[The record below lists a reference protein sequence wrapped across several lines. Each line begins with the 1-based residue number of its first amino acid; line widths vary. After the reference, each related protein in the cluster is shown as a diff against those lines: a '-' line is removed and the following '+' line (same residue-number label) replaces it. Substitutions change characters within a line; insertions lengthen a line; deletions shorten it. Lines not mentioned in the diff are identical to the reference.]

1 MASRPILLWEAVR
14 GRSMRRRHGAL
25 PSDAYLRMADAH
37 GLRPGYGP
45 NPALEDLA
53 SYLLV
58 ALKDAGDLM
67 KEKLVERL
75 QDIPGVT
82 SVSLN
87 LEDFESGIKVTRR
100 GRRRG
105 RSPRGGPGSLVAYGV
120 RSLEHPTLEIGN
132 RLSQAR
138 AVLGVDVR
146 ISEVKG
152 GARVEVIGTAV
163 RSFRLVP
170 STPMAIAQGVSDAWC
185 QVLGRIPPEITR
197 VTLSDEG
204 A

>member
-1 MASRPILLWEAVR
+1 VAS
-14 GRSMRRRHGAL
+14 
-25 PSDAYLRMADAH
+25 
-37 GLRPGYGP
+37 
-45 NPALEDLA
+45 
-53 SYLLV
+53 
-58 ALKDAGDLM
+58 KDAGDLM
-67 KEKLVERL
+67 REKLVERL

-87 LEDFESGIKVTRR
+87 LEDFESGIKVKLDEDANEAEVLDAVRAL
-100 GRRRG
+100 
-105 RSPRGGPGSLVAYGV
+105 LVAYGV
-120 RSLEHPTLEIGN
+120 RSLEDPTLEIGN

-138 AVLGVDVR
+138 AALGVDVR

-152 GARVEVIGTAV
+152 GARVEVIGTAI

-170 STPMAIAQGVSDAWC
+170 ATPMAVAQGVSDAWC

-204 A
+204 ALIVMATDGSEERRGQADIVEGWTLALPLAVGRAIGVVEPASEAGEPGVAHPDW